1 MFQCYDFGAII
12 LSGERMSQPISSAGS
27 IPNAESNLM
36 PEPIAQLLP
45 SPAQRA
51 KMRRMRNIKD
61 KLSGYGIMTAGIAVV
76 GSLALIFV
84 YLFSEVT
91 PLLRGATVDV
101 TNSYSLP
108 VNEAVVGSPVAFI
121 NLERYEE
128 IGTAYHKNGTVQF
141 FNADN
146 GTSLSVE
153 KVPHAD
159 GVESTALAAS
169 EATHGLLAYGYSN
182 GEVSVVKA
190 QYNLSYPNDKR
201 VVSPELSFP
210 LGEKPLVLDANK
222 SSLSVLAIQET
233 SNGTVLSAATSDNR
247 LVLGVVS
254 SKTNAITEETT
265 TSTDVFNLP
274 SLPADEHV
282 THLQIDD
289 TGRYLV
295 VASDKSQ
302 LYLYNIT
309 KPQEAERYE
318 PVSVEGGKITAMQF
332 LVSTGSL
339 AIGTDQGQVSQWLL
353 VRDKNNKYHVTH
365 VRDFKPLSGAIT
377 HIATEFSRRGFWAAD
392 DKSNIGIY
400 FGTSARTLLIKSMGA
415 VITQIGL
422 SPING
427 KALML
432 DQSQKINVATVWNQ
446 HPEVS
451 FSMLW
456 EKVWYEGREAPD
468 YIWQASSASD
478 SFEAKMSFVP
488 LALGTLKAAFF
499 AILFAIPIGVMGAI
513 YTAYFMTPKLRG
525 IVKPTIEIMAALPS
539 VILGFL
545 AGLWLAPFLENNLP
559 AIFSIL
565 IFVPIVMLVTGFI
578 WSQLPLAI
586 RSCAPAGWEA
596 AVLIIPVIIT
606 VWVCVALSP
615 HVEIWCFN
623 GSMRQWFTDNGIKY
637 EQRNALVVGL
647 VMGFAV
653 IPSIFSIAEDAVF
666 SVPRHLT
673 QGSLALGATPWQT
686 MVGVVLPTAS
696 PGIFSAVMMGF
707 GRAVGETMIV
717 LMATGNSPVVNF
729 NIFEGMRTLSANIA
743 VEMPETA
750 VGSTHFRVLFL
761 AALLLLALTFIVNT
775 VAELV
780 RQSLRKRYSNL

>member
-1 MFQCYDFGAII
+1 MP
-12 LSGERMSQPISSAGS
+12 QPIS
-27 IPNAESNLM
+27 IAEHSDLM
-36 PEPIAQLLP
+36 PSLE
-45 SPAQRA
+45 QRA
-51 KMRRMRNIKD
+51 KLRRWRNIKD
-61 KLSGYGIMTAGIAVV
+61 KINAYGIMTAGIAVV
-76 GSLALIFV
+76 GSLVLIFV

-91 PLLRGATVDV
+91 PLLRGASVDV
-101 TNSYSLP
+101 TSTYELP
-108 VNEAVVGSPVAFI
+108 TSGQVNNGQAGGEQLISGATISPVKFI
-121 NLERYEE
+121 SLERYEE
-128 IGTAYHKNGTVQF
+128 IGTAYHENGEIEF
-141 FNADN
+141 FKAQDGLSINRYQTQKSADAMF
-146 GTSLSVE
+146 T
-153 KVPHAD
+153 
-159 GVESTALAAS
+159 TLASS
-169 EATHGLLAYGYSN
+169 EASHGLVAYGYSN
-182 GEVSVVKA
+182 GEVSVIKA
-190 QYNLSYPNDKR
+190 EFNLSYPDDKR
-201 VVSPELSFP
+201 VVTPKLAFP
-210 LGEKPLVLDANK
+210 LGEAPFLLDANK
-222 SSLSVLAIQET
+222 SAINVLAIQET
-233 SNGTVLSAATSDNR
+233 SIGTVLSAATSDGR
-247 LVLGVVS
+247 IVLGIVS
-254 SKTNAITEETT
+254 SVINPITEETT
-265 TSTDVFNLP
+265 TSNEVFAMP
-274 SLPADEHV
+274 SLPAGDRV

-289 TGRYLV
+289 NGRYMV
-295 VASDKSQ
+295 VANDKSQ

-309 KPQEAERYE
+309 NPKAPERNE
-318 PVSVEGGKITAMQF
+318 PVTVESGKVTAMQF

-339 AIGTDQGQVSQWLL
+339 AIGTDKGSVSQWLM
-353 VRDKNNKYHVTH
+353 VRDKGNKYHVTH
-365 VRDFKPLSGAIT
+365 VRDFEPLSGSIT
-377 HIATEFSRRGFWAAD
+377 KIVPEFSRRGFWAAD

-400 FGTSARTLLIKSMGA
+400 FGTSARTLLIKSMGSSP
-415 VITQIGL
+415 ITHIGL

-427 KALML
+427 RVLLM
-432 DQSQKINVATVWNQ
+432 DTTQKISLAEVWNK

-456 EKVWYEGREAPD
+456 EKVWYEGRDAPD
-468 YIWQASSASD
+468 YIWQASSGSD
-478 SFEAKMSFVP
+478 NFEAKMSFVP
-488 LALGTLKAAFF
+488 LSLGTLKAALF
-499 AILFAIPIGVMGAI
+499 AILFAVPLGVMGAI

-545 AGLWLAPFLENNLP
+545 AGLWLAPFLENHLP

-565 IFVPIVMLVTGFI
+565 IFVPLVMLIVGFS
-578 WSQLPLAI
+578 WSQLPVVI
-586 RSCAPAGWEA
+586 RSRVPEGCEA
-596 AVLIIPVIIT
+596 AILVVPVLLT
-606 VWVCVALSP
+606 ASACVYFSP
-615 HVEIWCFN
+615 FIELWCFDD
-623 GSMRQWFTDNGIKY
+623 SMPQWLTNHGIKF

-750 VGSTHFRVLFL
+750 VASTHFRVLFL
-761 AALLLLALTFIVNT
+761 AALLLLALTFVVNT